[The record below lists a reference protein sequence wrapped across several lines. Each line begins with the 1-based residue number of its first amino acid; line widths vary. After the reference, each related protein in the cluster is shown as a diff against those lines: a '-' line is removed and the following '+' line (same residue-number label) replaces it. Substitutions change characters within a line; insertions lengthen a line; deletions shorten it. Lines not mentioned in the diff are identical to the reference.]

1 MGHKIP
7 HFSVSHLHINNVYPI
22 HIHSFNQQNRR
33 TGSAVY
39 FCWTS
44 WNWKTKMYFVE
55 LESSTV
61 HRTPNQFWNTCLAV
75 SGSKLYL
82 FVLMLSLFVHKHN
95 MRKIYNFFFSPL
107 QSGQVTT
114 PRKYKEIEF
123 QTQLPWQFLTK
134 SKRNFVLYKRYR
146 SKLRYEALPYLY
158 LEFSLNNENI
168 WKGVKQ

>member
-7 HFSVSHLHINNVYPI
+7 YFSVSHLHINNVHSI
-22 HIHSFNQQNRR
+22 HIHSFKQQNRR

-44 WNWKTKMYFVE
+44 WNWKKKKYFVE

-61 HRTPNQFWNTCLAV
+61 HRAPNQFWNICLAV

-95 MRKIYNFFFSPL
+95 MRKIYNIFF
-107 QSGQVTT
+107 
-114 PRKYKEIEF
+114 
-123 QTQLPWQFLTK
+123 LPCRAGK
-134 SKRNFVLYKRYR
+134 SQH
-146 SKLRYEALPYLY
+146 P
-158 LEFSLNNENI
+158 ENI
-168 WKGVKQ
+168 KKLSFRHSYLDNFLQRAKGISFCTKGTDLN